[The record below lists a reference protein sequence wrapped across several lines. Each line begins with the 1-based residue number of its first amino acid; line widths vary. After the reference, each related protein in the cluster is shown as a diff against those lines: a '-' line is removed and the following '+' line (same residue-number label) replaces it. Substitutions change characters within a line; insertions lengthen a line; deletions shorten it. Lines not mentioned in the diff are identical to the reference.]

1 MPSDDDEEEKASLV
15 CSFTKVVDEIKIYDD
30 DYKLFKKTREVTI
43 KSCSTHS
50 KDLRLTVFKFIISQ
64 KQDSTSS

>member
-50 KDLRLTVFKFIISQ
+50 KDLR
-64 KQDSTSS
+64 

>member
-15 CSFTKVVDEIKIYDD
+15 CSFTKVVDD
-30 DYKLFKKTREVTI
+30 DYKLFKKRKEVTI

-50 KDLRLTVFKFIISQ
+50 KDLR
-64 KQDSTSS
+64 